1 MLTVY
6 KASAGSGKTFT
17 LTIEYIKMLIN
28 NPMSYRNI
36 LAVTFTNKA
45 TDEMKSRILTKL
57 YGMWKQLA
65 DSADYTSKISQDLG
79 LSPAIVA
86 ERAGQALTLL
96 VHHYNHFRVVTI
108 DTFFQIVLRNLAREL
123 DLTANMRIELG
134 DTQIEQQAVDRMI
147 ESLRPTDELL
157 VWIMQYIT
165 DTINDDKNWNVI
177 RHIKDF
183 GRNIFKDFYKEHSD
197 TLETTIGEATFFER
211 YTSTLRTL
219 AKNAEQR
226 MKNVADEF
234 FAALDGAGFTI
245 DDLASKSR
253 GAASFFI
260 KLQRG
265 DYGPSAFND
274 KKTGELLSTYQK
286 ALADPDAWLT
296 KTALKGPNGPLLKA
310 LAHDKLTPL
319 LEKAEST
326 RRREWNNYQA
336 SQEVLAHMHQLRLLG
351 SIAQAVREDNI
362 QHNRFLLSDTQYM
375 LHRLIGQDDTPFIY
389 EKIGTQIN
397 HIMIDEFQDTST
409 IQWANFKVLLLEC
422 LSHEDSGTNLI
433 VGDVKQSIYRW
444 REGDWRLL
452 NNIDAQFKDTP
463 YTPHE
468 DSLKTNYRS
477 ERNIIDFNNSFFTH
491 AAMLERQRIADAGSD
506 MMAAQLEKA
515 YSDVVQLI
523 PANRPRPKV
532 GRIEVQLLPRQADDE
547 TDTTTL
553 MMERVTATISRLLS
567 EHVRPR
573 DIAVLMRRNE
583 DVRTIARYLSDHLP
597 DVPVVSG
604 EAYRLDSSIAVNAII
619 WSLRLLLHPTD
630 EIMQANVACFYK
642 KYVERGV
649 QEDKKNRTSN
659 EEKGFAGR
667 EESFVR
673 KEESF
678 AGREKSFIR
687 KEESLISNEAEG
699 SKNNEAEGSKSFAI
713 TSAAASQIADRLL
726 FGDTD
731 LSALPLFELAE
742 HLQRLYKLD
751 EIEGQSAFVCAFFDV
766 INKFAIDNPSDIEGF
781 LEQWDNSYCD
791 LTIQTDD
798 ADGIQLLSIHKSKG
812 LEYDNVI
819 IPFCDWKM
827 TLPGLIWCQP
837 RTAPFNEL
845 PLVAVS
851 NIVSRMAGTCF
862 EHDCLEESFENIIDN
877 LNMLYVAFTRAGKNL
892 FVYGRRAD
900 QQYRSNLLE
909 QCLPLIAA
917 DLEGAE
923 FEGAGGPDDEV
934 SFAYGTIAKKEEKG
948 EKGEKKEEGG
958 EGKEQGEGS
967 KKEAQEGEEA
977 GEEHSR
983 LSAPKPK
990 QANVFLAEKER
1001 IDIDFNTYPSKAT
1014 FRQSNDSREF
1024 VKGEDEEQQI
1034 SYIKKGNIMHGIFSE
1049 MRTADDLPKVMK
1061 SYVERGLL
1069 ADAPITPEAITSLM
1083 SSRLACRQAA
1093 DWFAP
1098 GWRLYNE
1105 CTILTRDPNDPDKMK
1120 EYRPDRVM
1128 ERDGRFVVVD
1138 FKFASPTDEHKQ
1150 QVGLYMAMLKQMGH
1164 NDVEGY
1170 LWYVYPNRIVKC

>member
-1 MLTVY
+1 
-6 KASAGSGKTFT
+6 
-17 LTIEYIKMLIN
+17 
-28 NPMSYRNI
+28 
-36 LAVTFTNKA
+36 
-45 TDEMKSRILTKL
+45 
-57 YGMWKQLA
+57 
-65 DSADYTSKISQDLG
+65 
-79 LSPAIVA
+79 
-86 ERAGQALTLL
+86 
-96 VHHYNHFRVVTI
+96 
-108 DTFFQIVLRNLAREL
+108 
-123 DLTANMRIELG
+123 
-134 DTQIEQQAVDRMI
+134 
-147 ESLRPTDELL
+147 
-157 VWIMQYIT
+157 
-165 DTINDDKNWNVI
+165 
-177 RHIKDF
+177 
-183 GRNIFKDFYKEHSD
+183 
-197 TLETTIGEATFFER
+197 
-211 YTSTLRTL
+211 
-219 AKNAEQR
+219 
-226 MKNVADEF
+226 
-234 FAALDGAGFTI
+234 
-245 DDLASKSR
+245 
-253 GAASFFI
+253 
-260 KLQRG
+260 
-265 DYGPSAFND
+265 
-274 KKTGELLSTYQK
+274 
-286 ALADPDAWLT
+286 
-296 KTALKGPNGPLLKA
+296 
-310 LAHDKLTPL
+310 
-319 LEKAEST
+319 
-326 RRREWNNYQA
+326 
-336 SQEVLAHMHQLRLLG
+336 
-351 SIAQAVREDNI
+351 
-362 QHNRFLLSDTQYM
+362 
-375 LHRLIGQDDTPFIY
+375 
-389 EKIGTQIN
+389 
-397 HIMIDEFQDTST
+397 
-409 IQWANFKVLLLEC
+409 
-422 LSHEDSGTNLI
+422 
-433 VGDVKQSIYRW
+433 
-444 REGDWRLL
+444 
-452 NNIDAQFKDTP
+452 
-463 YTPHE
+463 
-468 DSLKTNYRS
+468 
-477 ERNIIDFNNSFFTH
+477 
-491 AAMLERQRIADAGSD
+491 
-506 MMAAQLEKA
+506 
-515 YSDVVQLI
+515 
-523 PANRPRPKV
+523 
-532 GRIEVQLLPRQADDE
+532 
-547 TDTTTL
+547 
-553 MMERVTATISRLLS
+553 
-567 EHVRPR
+567 
-573 DIAVLMRRNE
+573 MRRNE

-597 DVPVVSG
+597 EVPVVSG

-642 KYVERGV
+642 KYVE
-649 QEDKKNRTSN
+649 T
-659 EEKGFAGR
+659 R
-667 EESFVR
+667 EQ
-673 KEESF
+673 
-678 AGREKSFIR
+678 GC
-687 KEESLISNEAEG
+687 
-699 SKNNEAEGSKSFAI
+699 KSFAI

-851 NIVSRMAGTCF
+851 NIVSRMADTCF

-923 FEGAGGPDDEV
+923 FEGAEGPDDEV
-934 SFAYGTIAKKEEKG
+934 RFAYGTIAKKEEKG
-948 EKGEKKEEGG
+948 EKKG
-958 EGKEQGEGS
+958 EGK
-967 KKEAQEGEEA
+967 GEEA
-977 GEEHSR
+977 GEELSR
-983 LSAPKPK
+983 LSAAKPK

-1001 IDIDFNTYPSKAT
+1001 IDLDFNTYPSKAT

-1105 CTILTRDPNDPDKMK
+1105 CTILTRDPNDPNKMK

-1128 ERDGRFVVVD
+1128 ERNGRFVVVD

-1150 QVGLYMAMLKQMGH
+1150 QVGLYMSMLKQMGH

-1170 LWYVYPNRIVKC
+1170 LWYVYPNRVVKC

>member
-1 MLTVY
+1 
-6 KASAGSGKTFT
+6 
-17 LTIEYIKMLIN
+17 
-28 NPMSYRNI
+28 
-36 LAVTFTNKA
+36 
-45 TDEMKSRILTKL
+45 
-57 YGMWKQLA
+57 
-65 DSADYTSKISQDLG
+65 
-79 LSPAIVA
+79 
-86 ERAGQALTLL
+86 
-96 VHHYNHFRVVTI
+96 
-108 DTFFQIVLRNLAREL
+108 
-123 DLTANMRIELG
+123 
-134 DTQIEQQAVDRMI
+134 
-147 ESLRPTDELL
+147 
-157 VWIMQYIT
+157 
-165 DTINDDKNWNVI
+165 
-177 RHIKDF
+177 
-183 GRNIFKDFYKEHSD
+183 
-197 TLETTIGEATFFER
+197 
-211 YTSTLRTL
+211 
-219 AKNAEQR
+219 
-226 MKNVADEF
+226 
-234 FAALDGAGFTI
+234 
-245 DDLASKSR
+245 
-253 GAASFFI
+253 
-260 KLQRG
+260 
-265 DYGPSAFND
+265 
-274 KKTGELLSTYQK
+274 
-286 ALADPDAWLT
+286 
-296 KTALKGPNGPLLKA
+296 
-310 LAHDKLTPL
+310 
-319 LEKAEST
+319 
-326 RRREWNNYQA
+326 
-336 SQEVLAHMHQLRLLG
+336 
-351 SIAQAVREDNI
+351 
-362 QHNRFLLSDTQYM
+362 M

-532 GRIEVQLLPRQADDE
+532 GRIEVQLLPRQTDDE

-567 EHVRPR
+567 ERVRPR

-642 KYVERGV
+642 KYVETRG
-649 QEDKKNRTSN
+649 QDC
-659 EEKGFAGR
+659 
-667 EESFVR
+667 
-673 KEESF
+673 
-678 AGREKSFIR
+678 
-687 KEESLISNEAEG
+687 
-699 SKNNEAEGSKSFAI
+699 KSFAI

-923 FEGAGGPDDEV
+923 FEGAEGPDDEV
-934 SFAYGTIAKKEEKG
+934 RFAYGTIAKKEEKG
-948 EKGEKKEEGG
+948 EK
-958 EGKEQGEGS
+958 
-967 KKEAQEGEEA
+967 AA
-977 GEEHSR
+977 
-983 LSAPKPK
+983 KPK

-1001 IDIDFNTYPSKAT
+1001 IDLDFNTYPSKAT

-1098 GWRLYNE
+1098 GWRLFNE
-1105 CTILTRDPNDPDKMK
+1105 CTILTRDPNDPNKMK

-1128 ERDGRFVVVD
+1128 ERDGRFVIVD

-1170 LWYVYPNRIVKC
+1170 LWYVYPNRVVKC